1 MNKYLPSFLQI
12 KTITQLSDVFNGLLY
27 LSTMGYRPKLALRN
41 LGQQSLIIG
50 EVGIKPYLKAVRT
63 PNTEEVKQLLSQSDV
78 LTSRK
83 LAFAPETETALTRRT
98 IQKVSRSAFFLYR
111 GADWL
116 NVRNGFLAGYYEARS
131 QGKSHQEA
139 IKRGDEVAAKTQF
152 LYLRGNRSALARG
165 FGLSPALG
173 RTASVFTTWPANWVE
188 LMLGWSKP
196 GHRVKVLRYLG
207 LNVALLYLG
216 YLLGVKAWKY
226 TGITSP
232 LSLKEMVTGGLPVT
246 RILEKPQEILHP
258 NIIKDIEKSID
269 DDDIRELFIYTW
281 ETE

>member
-1 MNKYLPSFLQI
+1 M
-12 KTITQLSDVFNGLLY
+12 
-27 LSTMGYRPKLALRN
+27 
-41 LGQQSLIIG
+41 
-50 EVGIKPYLKAVRT
+50 
-63 PNTEEVKQLLSQSDV
+63 
-78 LTSRK
+78 
-83 LAFAPETETALTRRT
+83 
-98 IQKVSRSAFFLYR
+98 
-111 GADWL
+111 
-116 NVRNGFLAGYYEARS
+116 
-131 QGKSHQEA
+131 
-139 IKRGDEVAAKTQF
+139 AAKTQF

-269 DDDIRELFIYTW
+269 DNDIRELFIYTW